1 MVRSSDL
8 KPFLKMLVYEKV
20 NFRKNITESYEEC
33 FFVAGGTHW
42 STLLMMLEEDYV
54 NAAVFFVI

>member
-33 FFVAGGTHW
+33 FFVAGGTH
-42 STLLMMLEEDYV
+42 
-54 NAAVFFVI
+54 